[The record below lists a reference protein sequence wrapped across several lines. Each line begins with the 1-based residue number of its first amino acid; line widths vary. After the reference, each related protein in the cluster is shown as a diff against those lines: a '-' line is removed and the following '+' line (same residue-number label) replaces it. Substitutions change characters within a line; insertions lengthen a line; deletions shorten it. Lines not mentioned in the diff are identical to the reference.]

1 MLEITC
7 KSLQTVHLGEIFAV
21 TPVWME
27 DGSIRL
33 YIVARDGG
41 ELTINEQAPRVANA
55 VGLQE
60 AQQDES
66 PGDSQPPNPPGDD
79 SDLQHRKGE

>member
-21 TPVWME
+21 TPVWMG
-27 DGSIRL
+27 DDSIRL

-41 ELTINEQAPRVANA
+41 ELTIVDQALPTVKE
-55 VGLQE
+55 VQLLEDQQK
-60 AQQDES
+60 AQT
-66 PGDSQPPNPPGDD
+66 PGDD
-79 SDLQHRKGE
+79 SPPKPPSDDSLH

>member
-7 KSLQTVHLGEIFAV
+7 KSLQTVHLGEIFSV
-21 TPVWME
+21 TPVWMG

-41 ELTINEQAPRVANA
+41 ELTRVERILPA
-55 VGLQE
+55 V
-60 AQQDES
+60 DES
-66 PGDSQPPNPPGDD
+66 ELQQEGQKNSEPPCG
-79 SDLQHRKGE
+79 